1 MNLIK
6 GLFSSHLL
14 RQIRCIQY
22 RHCLTETKM
31 KRNWDTIRL
40 ILTKVEGKH
49 DSSYALLLQHF
60 EPFDNLD
67 QFEISYHVRLLLEI
81 GLVEGRIDGPVG
93 GGKPATFA
101 ILRLTWAGHEFLDSI
116 RSDTVWNKTKETLT
130 TKGLD
135 MTFET
140 IKAVAAAA
148 MTSMLCLP
156 A

>member
-1 MNLIK
+1 
-6 GLFSSHLL
+6 
-14 RQIRCIQY
+14 
-22 RHCLTETKM
+22 M

-49 DSSYALLLQHF
+49 DSSYALLLKHF
-60 EPFDNLD
+60 EPFDHLD

-116 RSDTVWNKTKETLT
+116 RSDTVWNKTKETFS

-135 MTFET
+135 MTFDL
-140 IKAVAAAA
+140 IKSVVTGVTTA
-148 MTSMLCLP
+148 LLF
-156 A
+156 

>member
-1 MNLIK
+1 
-6 GLFSSHLL
+6 
-14 RQIRCIQY
+14 
-22 RHCLTETKM
+22 M

-67 QFEISYHVRLLLEI
+67 QFEISYHVRLMLEI
-81 GLVEGRIDGPVG
+81 GLIEGKIDGPVG
-93 GGKPATFA
+93 GGKPATFV

-116 RSDTVWNKTKETLT
+116 RSDTVWSKTKETFVSR
-130 TKGLD
+130 GLD

-140 IKAVAAAA
+140 IKTVVSAIGV
-148 MTSMLCLP
+148 SMLGRSL
-156 A
+156 

>member
-1 MNLIK
+1 
-6 GLFSSHLL
+6 
-14 RQIRCIQY
+14 
-22 RHCLTETKM
+22 M

>member
-1 MNLIK
+1 
-6 GLFSSHLL
+6 
-14 RQIRCIQY
+14 
-22 RHCLTETKM
+22 M

-40 ILTKVEGKH
+40 ILTKVEDKH
-49 DSSYALLLQHF
+49 DSSYALLLKHF

-116 RSDTVWNKTKETLT
+116 RSDTVWNKTKETFT

-135 MTFET
+135 MTFDL
-140 IKAVAAAA
+140 IKTVVAGVTTA
-148 MTSMLCLP
+148 LLF
-156 A
+156 

>member
-14 RQIRCIQY
+14 RQIRCIQH
-22 RHCLTETKM
+22 RHCLTETQM

-49 DSSYALLLQHF
+49 DSSYALLLKHF
-60 EPFDNLD
+60 EPFDHLD

-116 RSDTVWNKTKETLT
+116 RSDTVWNKTKETFS

-135 MTFET
+135 MTFDL
-140 IKAVAAAA
+140 IKSVVTGVTTA
-148 MTSMLCLP
+148 LLF
-156 A
+156 

>member
-1 MNLIK
+1 
-6 GLFSSHLL
+6 
-14 RQIRCIQY
+14 
-22 RHCLTETKM
+22 M

-116 RSDTVWNKTKETLT
+116 RSDTVWNKTKETFT

>member
-1 MNLIK
+1 
-6 GLFSSHLL
+6 
-14 RQIRCIQY
+14 
-22 RHCLTETKM
+22 M

-40 ILTKVEGKH
+40 ILTKVEDKH
-49 DSSYALLLQHF
+49 DSRYALLLKHF

-116 RSDTVWNKTKETLT
+116 RSDTVWNKTKETFT

-135 MTFET
+135 MTFDL
-140 IKAVAAAA
+140 IKTVVAGVTTA
-148 MTSMLCLP
+148 LLF
-156 A
+156 

>member
-1 MNLIK
+1 
-6 GLFSSHLL
+6 
-14 RQIRCIQY
+14 
-22 RHCLTETKM
+22 M

-40 ILTKVEGKH
+40 ILTKVEDKH
-49 DSSYALLLQHF
+49 DSSYALLLKHF

-116 RSDTVWNKTKETLT
+116 RSDTVWNKTKETFT

-148 MTSMLCLP
+148 MTSMLGLS